1 MTEKIIELLADHLGM
16 DVSEISENTTFEDL
30 GADSL
35 DVVEILM
42 EMEDEF
48 DVKIEAEKAG
58 KTVADL
64 AKYIASVKE

>member
-1 MTEKIIELLADHLGM
+1 MKEKIIELLADHLEM
-16 DVSEISENTTFEDL
+16 DSSEISENTTFDDL

-48 DVKIEAEKAG
+48 GVKIEPEKAG
-58 KTVADL
+58 KTVGDL
-64 AKYIASVKE
+64 AKYIESVKE

>member
-1 MTEKIIELLADHLGM
+1 MKEKIIEVLSNHL
-16 DVSEISENTTFEDL
+16 DIDASEITDNTTFDDL

-35 DVVEILM
+35 DIVEILM

-58 KTVADL
+58 KTVSDL
-64 AKYIASVKE
+64 AAYIASVKE

>member
-1 MTEKIIELLADHLGM
+1 MTERIIELLADHLGM
-16 DVSEISENTTFEDL
+16 DVSEINENTTFEDL

-64 AKYIASVKE
+64 AGYIASVKE